1 MATNKRTSF
10 SEVTMSQNVTDQ
22 EVEKRLKA
30 LEEKAH
36 APCGGGGV
44 SADLA
49 AKIEELWT
57 WYQDVKPRI

>member
-1 MATNKRTSF
+1 MAP
-10 SEVTMSQNVTDQ
+10 QNTTDS
-22 EVEKRLKA
+22 EVEKRLSA

-36 APCGGGGV
+36 APCGGGGGV

-49 AKIEELWT
+49 AKIEEMWT

>member
-1 MATNKRTSF
+1 
-10 SEVTMSQNVTDQ
+10 MSQYDQ

-30 LEEKAH
+30 LESQAH
-36 APCGGGGV
+36 TPCGGGGGV
-44 SADLA
+44 SEDLA